1 MRAYFDAQRWIV
13 LSEHDVM
20 NGAPPPLLTSRREV
34 AIHQ

>member
-1 MRAYFDAQRWIV
+1 MKAYFDAEGWIV

-20 NGAPPPLLTSRREV
+20 NAALALLLTSRPEV